1 MAPRRTKPRARIL
14 VIDDDKSM
22 LELLKLHLSNAGYDV
37 VTAEDAVVAGRHV
50 FEAAPDLIIADVSM
64 PYMDGYELVRALKA
78 DSATR
83 DIPVVFL
90 TSREDV
96 ADYAKQ
102 LGAVAYL
109 HKPVSAD
116 RLLEIVALY
125 VTPR

>member
-1 MAPRRTKPRARIL
+1 MARRRTKPRARIL

-50 FEAAPDLIIADVSM
+50 FEAAPDLIIADVGM

-102 LGAVAYL
+102 LGAGAYL

-116 RLLEIVALY
+116 RLLEIVEIGRAH
-125 VTPR
+125 V